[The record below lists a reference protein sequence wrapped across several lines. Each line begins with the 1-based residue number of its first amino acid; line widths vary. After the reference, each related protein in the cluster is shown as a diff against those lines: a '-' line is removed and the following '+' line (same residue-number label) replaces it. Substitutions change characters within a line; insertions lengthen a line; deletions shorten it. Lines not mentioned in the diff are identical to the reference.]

1 MGELIPLSERTSL
14 TTRTKLPSDYPQQFA
29 QHKGSEWES
38 VPLFGSFEN
47 KVPIASPVTSA
58 SSAGT
63 STNTSFSARSLATS
77 FDSSIDGADTAK
89 GGYWDNPPCPSLF
102 SSVGPGSE
110 SYLANRYESEASSV
124 STAKFRAPPEPM
136 DIDSESIK
144 SNKTAFKAELRNL
157 PGQIE
162 PRSSST
168 LVEEQLAVRLHG
180 NSPFGNLFP
189 SLMFCV
195 LLLRLVENSSS
206 PRSLSVSAIAT
217 TLRDH
222 QSCKCL
228 QDRNKPL
235 LDMFPINVRI
245 L

>member
-1 MGELIPLSERTSL
+1 M
-14 TTRTKLPSDYPQQFA
+14 
-29 QHKGSEWES
+29 
-38 VPLFGSFEN
+38 
-47 KVPIASPVTSA
+47 PIASPVTSA

-77 FDSSIDGADTAK
+77 FDSSIDGADTTK
-89 GGYWDNPPCPSLF
+89 GGYWDYPPCPPLL
-102 SSVGPGSE
+102 SSVGPGAE

-136 DIDSESIK
+136 DIDSESIDPI
-144 SNKTAFKAELRNL
+144 KTAFRVDLRNL
-157 PGQIE
+157 QGQIE

-168 LVEEQLAVRLHG
+168 LGGEQLAVRLHE
-180 NSPFGNLFP
+180 NSPFGNPFP
-189 SLMFCV
+189 SLMYCV
-195 LLLRLVENSSS
+195 LLLILIGSSSS
-206 PRSLSVSAIAT
+206 PRALSVSAIST

-228 QDRNKPL
+228 QDRHKPL
-235 LDMFPINVRI
+235 LDMFPIHVRI